1 MRKRGA
7 DTLEVRQLFQNDLDE
22 YKYKG
27 EIIKNINIFKKGIAI
42 SRLEED
48 TESGVIIAAQTA
60 DEILNIK
67 NINAV
72 FVLAKVSNDVH
83 ISARS
88 KESIN
93 VQRIVEKLNGGGH
106 MTVAGAKVKDSSIDE
121 VEEQLKVIISNY
133 LEEGEKK

>member
-1 MRKRGA
+1 M
-7 DTLEVRQLFQNDLDE
+7 
-22 YKYKG
+22 
-27 EIIKNINIFKKGIAI
+27 
-42 SRLEED
+42 
-48 TESGVIIAAQTA
+48 
-60 DEILNIK
+60 
-67 NINAV
+67 